1 MRFKIVCALLAV
13 VAVAAPAADTP
24 ARITGIAAAAA
35 TDGSAVIVTF
45 VVSDARRDLL
55 LFWGTAP
62 MATAE
67 DLLGVAATAHLDAGT
82 VRYVVPVPPRT
93 AWWFAVLDAE
103 LYKVG
108 GAPLV
113 PGENATIDGASA
125 DGAVAAAAP
134 RRASPLP
141 ALQLDRAIDTGR
153 AVDASLPDIPP
164 ERVVSPAT
172 ALAIAGLLQEAGPP
186 ARPVLKV
193 QVLGP
198 ESAAE
203 GGDPVLR
210 AAAVDALAGGQW
222 AQAEKRLKDYLSIR
236 RTPELKAR
244 ARFYLGQAY
253 WFQDLPREAFF
264 EFLGCEDE
272 LPRESRAWQE
282 ACLSELAAR
291 D

>member
-1 MRFKIVCALLAV
+1 MRFWIVSALIAL

-24 ARITGIAAAAA
+24 ARITGIAAAPAV
-35 TDGSAVIVTF
+35 DGSAVVVTF

-67 DLLGVAATAHLDAGT
+67 DLLGVAATAYLDAGT
-82 VRYVVPVPPRT
+82 LRYVVPVPPDM

-113 PGENATIDGASA
+113 PGENATIAGAGA
-125 DGAVAAAAP
+125 DSVVVEAAL

-141 ALQLDRAIDTGR
+141 ALQLDRAFDTGR
-153 AVDASLPDIPP
+153 AVDASLPGVPP
-164 ERVVSPAT
+164 ERAVSPAT
-172 ALAIAGLLQEAGPP
+172 ALAIADLLQEAGPP

-210 AAAVDALAGGQW
+210 AAAVDALARGDW
-222 AQAEKRLKDYLSIR
+222 VQAEKRLKDYLSMN
-236 RTPELKAR
+236 RTPQLKAR

-253 WFQDLPREAFF
+253 WFQDRPRDAFF
-264 EFLGCEDE
+264 EFLGCEDA

-282 ACLSELAAR
+282 VCLARLAR

>member
-1 MRFKIVCALLAV
+1 ML
-13 VAVAAPAADTP
+13 AVAAVAASAADTP
-24 ARITGIAAAAA
+24 ARITGIAATEAA
-35 TDGSAVIVTF
+35 DGSAIVVTF
-45 VVSDARRDLL
+45 AVSDPLRGLL

-67 DLLGVAATAHLDAGT
+67 DLLGAAATASLDAGT
-82 VRYVVPVPPRT
+82 VRYAVPVPPGT
-93 AWWFAVLDAE
+93 TWWFAVLDAE
-103 LYKVG
+103 LYKLG

-113 PGENATIDGASA
+113 PGENATVAGASA
-125 DGAVAAAAP
+125 EGTGVAAAP
-134 RRASPLP
+134 RRTAPLQ

-153 AVDASLPDIPP
+153 AVDTSLPDIPP

-172 ALAIAGLLQEAGPP
+172 ALAIAGLLQEAGPTV
-186 ARPVLKV
+186 RPVLKV

-198 ESAAE
+198 ESATE
-203 GGDPVLR
+203 GGDPGLR
-210 AAAVDALAGGQW
+210 AAAESLASGEWALAG
-222 AQAEKRLKDYLSIR
+222 KRLKDYLSIR
-236 RTPELKAR
+236 RTLELKAR

-253 WFQDLPREAFF
+253 WFQDQPREAFF